1 MWHIKKLTRERE
13 EQRRR
18 EQNKDVNEPEL
29 VLPQLAGRIE
39 NKAYMPSECRQPWR
53 VALNHAAVGLLQCFN
68 THGALRDCK
77 TLSDMSAFIEFRA

>member
-39 NKAYMPSECRQPWR
+39 NKAYMPSECRQ
-53 VALNHAAVGLLQCFN
+53 
-68 THGALRDCK
+68 TTGALLNDV
-77 TLSDMSAFIEFRA
+77 TV